1 MKIKAFNINRDD
13 FSHLATNRSFTIF
26 GDDEAVFSLQLREN
40 TNGTWYNFKTK
51 TFSSYNYYDSENRLN
66 NQKLNGGSFSS
77 SFQFPSNG
85 SGNTY
90 TIYLFT
96 DPHFDTE
103 IDGGMSDNPNLYT
116 TTLTQIQR
124 TQITVSVKMPG
135 NDAKYNSA
143 DVTAASST
151 STGSLIQSGTT
162 SIDVDWNFRGAVTA
176 TNSFGFTLTDQP
188 SEEDFM
194 WRKTVTVDGTT
205 SSSTTVVLANVDN
218 LAVGMTAVAVTS
230 GSLSGTPSITAID
243 VPTKTVTLSSAQS
256 FSNGIT
262 LTFQANGSDQILGAI
277 GLGFTIENFTSGLTD
292 SSYNYYDDGGT
303 KATESYHTVR
313 SAPSN
318 STTVTVGGQVGTR
331 GIAAGATVR
340 AIGFTNTSANAI
352 QTVNEDHDA
361 SNDGNIVMQIN
372 QNQSSTTLNTGTK
385 LFIDGSSLYANVKG
399 RINITSYPAEN
410 QTIYLDMNKILT
422 PGADSV

>member
-1 MKIKAFNINRDD
+1 M
-13 FSHLATNRSFTIF
+13 
-26 GDDEAVFSLQLREN
+26 
-40 TNGTWYNFKTK
+40 
-51 TFSSYNYYDSENRLN
+51 
-66 NQKLNGGSFSS
+66 NGGSFSS

-116 TTLTQIQR
+116 ITLTQIQR
-124 TQITVSVKMPG
+124 TTLTLGVKTLG
-135 NDAKYNSA
+135 NDAKYNS
-143 DVTAASST
+143 DDITAASST
-151 STGSLIQSGTT
+151 STGSPIQSGTT
-162 SIDVDWNFRGAVTA
+162 SIDVDWNFRGATTA
-176 TNSFGFTLTDQP
+176 TNSFGFKLTDQP

-194 WRKTVTVDGTT
+194 WRKATTVNGAT
-205 SSSTTVVLANVDN
+205 SSSTTVALANIDN
-218 LAVGMTAVAVTS
+218 LAVGMTIVNVSS
-230 GSLSGTPSITAID
+230 GSLSGIPSITVVD
-243 VPTKTVTLSSAQS
+243 VPTKTITLSSAQS

-303 KATESYHTVR
+303 KATVSYHTVR

-318 STTVTVGGQVGTR
+318 STTVTITGHVGTR
-331 GIAAGATVR
+331 GIAAGTTVR
-340 AIGFTNTSANAI
+340 AIGFTNSSANAI

-361 SNDGNIVMQIN
+361 SNDGNIVMQVN
-372 QNQSSTTLNTGTK
+372 QNASSTTLNTGTK

-422 PGADSV
+422 PGAGSA